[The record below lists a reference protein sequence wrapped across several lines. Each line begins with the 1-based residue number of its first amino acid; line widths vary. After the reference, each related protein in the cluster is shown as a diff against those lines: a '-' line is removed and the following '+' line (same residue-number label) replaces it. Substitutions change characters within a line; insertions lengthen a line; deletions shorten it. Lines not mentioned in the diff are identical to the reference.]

1 MNTVLSNIYLHVLS
15 SDLQYLQSELN
26 SKNLFYRNLKIESKH
41 KQQKV
46 FLETKN
52 NQSQGNTWHLGTYHF

>member
-52 NQSQGNTWHLGTYHF
+52 NQSQGNT